1 MRIGERVLPEL
12 SQDSS
17 NNIAREKG
25 AVAVGGAGSGAGLLA
40 FGNSE
45 HSATRAC
52 HLWPSPGAPAGTF
65 AFVVYRARAS
75 PTTLSH

>member
-52 HLWPSPGAPAGTF
+52 HLWPSPGHLQGRLLLSFTAPG
-65 AFVVYRARAS
+65 RLR
-75 PTTLSH
+75 PLCRI